1 MANKKVAFVT
11 GAGGYIGSETA
22 RQLAAAGYAI
32 AAFDINAETAQK
44 IADEITAAGGTARAY
59 AIDVADPDNVNEAF
73 GKAYD
78 DLGGIYA
85 MIHVAGGSARIA
97 GKGTEYRL
105 LHEQEVRVIKTVID
119 VNLMGAIYTDR
130 AAINLMLKMKPE
142 KVEGRE
148 RQPHRGKII
157 DFSSTV
163 GVNGLAWCTEYAAA
177 KAGVLGL
184 VKSLAKEVGQYK
196 INVNSVAPGVV
207 SRPAEGNSDAYE
219 CKTNFLG
226 EKCLASDVAAL
237 VKFLVSE
244 EADFITG
251 QTYIVDGGR
260 SLAMKGTD

>member
-1 MANKKVAFVT
+1 MENKKVAFIT

-22 RQLAAAGYAI
+22 RQLAAVGYVV
-32 AAFDINAETAQK
+32 AAFDVNVAAAQK
-44 IADEITAAGGTARAY
+44 TADEIVAAGGTARAY
-59 AIDVADPDNVNEAF
+59 AIDVTNPDDVNEAF
-73 GKAYD
+73 GKAYN

-105 LHEQEVRVIKTVID
+105 LHEQEDRVIKAVID

-130 AAINLMLKMKPE
+130 AAVNLMLKTKRE
-142 KVEGRE
+142 EIAGRE
-148 RQPHRGKII
+148 RQPHLGKII
-157 DFSSTV
+157 DFSSIV

-196 INVNSVAPGVV
+196 INVNSVVPGVV
-207 SRPAEGNSDAYE
+207 SRPTEGNSDAYE

-244 EADFITG
+244 DADFITG
-251 QTYIVDGGR
+251 QAYIVDGGR